1 MIKTLKANKLIG
13 FFIILFLII
22 FISSPSIY
30 MKSCI
35 NGLNIWFFNVL
46 PALFPFFIATR
57 LLILLDINEIPILN
71 KLTKKFFKVNN
82 GGKIFFLSLISGYPI
97 GAKMICDS
105 YKNNQIDQVSA
116 KRMLSFCSVSGPMFI
131 IGSIGIAVF
140 KSVKIGYILL
150 ICHIIGA
157 LINGLVFRNCYK
169 KNQEEKLPDF
179 KPLTKSKNILADSM
193 LDSINS
199 ILLVGGYIVF
209 AYVLIDLFNNLN
221 IIPTIANFI
230 SILPCFK
237 GQVSSITSF
246 LNGILEMTRGL
257 VDIGSI
263 NLNKTILLPVS
274 SFLLGFGGI
283 SVFMQSL
290 NFTKELEIRKSFYFF
305 QKFCQGL
312 WSLLIAIIFSL
323 IFF

>member
-1 MIKTLKANKLIG
+1 
-13 FFIILFLII
+13 
-22 FISSPSIY
+22 
-30 MKSCI
+30 MKSCL

-71 KLTKKFFKVNN
+71 KLTKKFFKVIN

-169 KNQEEKLPDF
+169 KNQEEKLPDI
-179 KPLTKSKNILADSM
+179 KPLIKSKNILADSM

-221 IIPTIANFI
+221 IIPTIANLI

-263 NLNKTILLPVS
+263 NLNKTILLPIS

-312 WSLLIAIIFSL
+312 WSMFLAIIFSL